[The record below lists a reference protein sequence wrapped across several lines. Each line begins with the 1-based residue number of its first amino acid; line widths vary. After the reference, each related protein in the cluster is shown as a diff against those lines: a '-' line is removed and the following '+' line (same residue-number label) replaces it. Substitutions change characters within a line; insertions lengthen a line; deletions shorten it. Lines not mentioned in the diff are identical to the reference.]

1 MRALGTNI
9 TKRRPRPLRPETPGP
24 HAEQGEPTL
33 TEPTRKRTRTLTHWG
48 VYDIDV
54 EDERIVAAH
63 PWVDDPDP
71 SNIGLS
77 IPSAIHH
84 ESRITQPMV
93 RAQGPTA
100 HTALV

>member
-1 MRALGTNI
+1 M
-9 TKRRPRPLRPETPGP
+9 
-24 HAEQGEPTL
+24 